1 MCQINTALSA
11 NDDKVYICD
20 DNIRTDDFG
29 FKGNKFNKN
38 IIYII
43 YMTYLK
49 LLEHLFDDKK
59 D

>member
-29 FKGNKFNKN
+29 FKGNK
-38 IIYII
+38 IQ
-43 YMTYLK
+43 
-49 LLEHLFDDKK
+49 
-59 D
+59 